1 MGWCAGEAVD
11 PKYFMQP
18 EPKPAPKAK
27 PKPKP
32 KAEPVKKKKD
42 KKKKKVDPKFENT
55 GKIMANRVLKKKGD
69 SQKPTPVSQV
79 YIDFGYNDPF
89 RYRYGSR

>member
-27 PKPKP
+27 PAPKPKP
-32 KAEPVKKKKD
+32 KAEPVKKKDKKKD

-69 SQKPTPVSQV
+69 SQKPTPVSKTLT
-79 YIDFGYNDPF
+79 FGP
-89 RYRYGSR
+89 

>member
-1 MGWCAGEAVD
+1 MGWCAGESVD

-27 PKPKP
+27 PAPKPKP

-69 SQKPTPVSQV
+69 SQKPTPVSKSKT
-79 YIDFGYNDPF
+79 
-89 RYRYGSR
+89 SRLKFITNSSFQR

>member
-1 MGWCAGEAVD
+1 MEISGMGWCAGKSVD
-11 PKYFMQP
+11 PKYSMQP
-18 EPKPAPKAK
+18 EPKPA

-69 SQKPTPVSQV
+69 SQKPTPVSKSKT
-79 YIDFGYNDPF
+79 
-89 RYRYGSR
+89 SRLKFITNSSFQR